1 MLNVPIQEMMESKVI
16 TIREDAPLAEA
27 EEKMRTLGI
36 RHLPVV
42 DREGKLTGI
51 FTQRDL
57 YRILPSRLSEEDPVD
72 MKALKPYAMQDVMRQ
87 IPEALGPKDSVSKA
101 VSLMWDKK
109 YGCVPIVDGDRKVVG
124 IITAIDILHFAVHLL
139 K

>member
-1 MLNVPIQEMMESKVI
+1 MLNVPIREMMEAEVI
-16 TIREDAPLAEA
+16 TVREDSLLIEA
-27 EEKMRTLGI
+27 EEKMRLHGI

-42 DREGKLTGI
+42 DREGKLVGL

-57 YRILPSRLSEEDPVD
+57 YRILPSRIREEDPVD
-72 MKALKPYAMQDVMRQ
+72 QEILRRYQLKDVMHRG
-87 IPEALGPKDSVSKA
+87 PETLTSEQPISCA

-109 YGCVPIVDGDRKVVG
+109 YGCVPVVDQEQKIIG
-124 IITAIDILHFAVHLL
+124 IITAMDILNFAVHFL

>member
-16 TIREDAPLAEA
+16 TILEDALLIQAETL
-27 EEKMRTLGI
+27 MRAHDI

-42 DREGKLTGI
+42 DKTGQLTGL

-57 YRILPSRLSEEDPVD
+57 YRILPSRLGEEDPID
-72 MKALKPYAMQDVMRQ
+72 TEILKRHTLKDVMTR
-87 IPEALGPKDSVSKA
+87 IPESLAPKDSISKA
-101 VSLMWDKK
+101 VALMWDKK

-124 IITAIDILHFAVHLL
+124 IITAIDILHFAVHFL

>member
-1 MLNVPIQEMMESKVI
+1 MLNVPIQEMMEVKVI
-16 TIREDAPLAEA
+16 TVCEDSLLIEA
-27 EEKMRTLGI
+27 AEKMRLHNI

-42 DREGKLTGI
+42 NKEGRLTGL

-57 YRILPSRLSEEDPVD
+57 FRILPSRLKEDDPID
-72 MKALKPYAMQDVMRQ
+72 METLKRYALKDVMRR
-87 IPEALGPKDSVSKA
+87 IPETLNPKDSVSKA

-109 YGCVPIVDGDRKVVG
+109 YGCVPIVDGDRKIVG
-124 IITAIDILHFAVHLL
+124 IITAIDILHFAVHFL

>member
-1 MLNVPIQEMMESKVI
+1 MLNVPIQEMMESKVV
-16 TIREDAPLAEA
+16 TIAETAPLTEA
-27 EEKMRTLGI
+27 EEKMRVRGI

-42 DREGKLTGI
+42 DKSGKLTGL

-57 YRILPSRLSEEDPVD
+57 YRILPSRLNEEEPVD
-72 MKALKPYAMQDVMRQ
+72 MSALKPYVLGDVMRR
-87 IPEALGPKDSVSKA
+87 IPEALSPKDSVSKA

-109 YGCVPIVDGDRKVVG
+109 YGCVPIVDADRKVVG
-124 IITAIDILHFAVHLL
+124 IITAIDILHFAVHFL

>member
-16 TIREDAPLAEA
+16 TVAEDAPLTVA
-27 EEKMRTLGI
+27 EEKMRTHGI

-42 DREGKLTGI
+42 DKEGRLTGL

-57 YRILPSRLSEEDPVD
+57 YRILPSRLNEDDPID
-72 MKALKPYAMQDVMRQ
+72 AEILKRYALRDVMRR
-87 IPEALGPKDSVSKA
+87 IPEALGPKDPISRA

-109 YGCVPIVDGDRKVVG
+109 YGCVPIVDGDRKIVG
-124 IITAIDILHFAVHLL
+124 IITAIDILHFAVHFL